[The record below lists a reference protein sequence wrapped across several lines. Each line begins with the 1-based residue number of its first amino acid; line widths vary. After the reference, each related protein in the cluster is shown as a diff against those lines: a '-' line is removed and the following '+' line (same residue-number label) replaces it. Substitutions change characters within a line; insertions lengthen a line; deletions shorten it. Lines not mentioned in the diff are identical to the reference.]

1 MIILALDT
9 SAAASAAL
17 VDADTEEVLTEW
29 TEFSA
34 RKHAELLGPAIRTLL
49 TDRPAPDRV
58 VVGVGPG
65 PFTGLR
71 AGIATGIG
79 FGLGA
84 GIPVGGLPSHDALAL
99 RAFRAYAPA
108 APDET
113 APSLRVATDAR
124 RKEVYWTQYRGLDA
138 AGVPEACAGPA
149 VGRPDCVP
157 ISIIQGDAEADGA
170 ARSDDE
176 LDTQPDDEA
185 DARSGGGHDA
195 QRGGGHDDLHSKP
208 YRSALRYG
216 RGFLLFPDELG
227 DPTSAAPADLEPTA
241 GDLGI
246 VAARMIAAG
255 RPLLPPVPLYL
266 REPDA
271 QPSARRATSL
281 R

>member
-17 VDADTEEVLTEW
+17 VDADTEEVLAEW

-49 TDRPAPDRV
+49 TDLPAPDRV

-84 GIPVGGLPSHDALAL
+84 GIPVDGLPSHDALAL
-99 RAFRAYAPA
+99 RAFRAHALA
-108 APDET
+108 APDEP
-113 APSLRVATDAR
+113 APPLRVATDAR
-124 RKEVYWTQYRGLDA
+124 RKEVYWTTYRGLDA
-138 AGVPEACAGPA
+138 AGVPEAFAGPA
-149 VGRPDCVP
+149 VSRPDGIPV
-157 ISIIQGDAEADGA
+157 STIQGEAEG
-170 ARSDDE
+170 DE
-176 LDTQPDDEA
+176 P
-185 DARSGGGHDA
+185 G
-195 QRGGGHDDLHSKP
+195 DDLHSMP
-208 YRSALRYG
+208 YRSMLQYG
-216 RGFLLFPDELG
+216 RGFFLFPEELG
-227 DPTSAAPADLEPTA
+227 DPTGSAPADLEPTA

-271 QPSARRATSL
+271 QPSARRTTSL

>member
-17 VDADTEEVLTEW
+17 VDAETEEVLAEW

-49 TDRPAPDRV
+49 ERRPAPGRV

-79 FGLGA
+79 FALGA
-84 GIPVGGLPSHDALAL
+84 GIPVDGLPSHDALAL
-99 RAFRAYAPA
+99 RALRTHAPVSPA
-108 APDET
+108 GPAPR
-113 APSLRVATDAR
+113 LRVATDAR
-124 RKEVYWTQYRGLDA
+124 RKEVYWTEYAGLDA
-138 AGVPEACAGPA
+138 AGVPEVLAGPA
-149 VGRPDCVP
+149 VSLP
-157 ISIIQGDAEADGA
+157 A
-170 ARSDDE
+170 
-176 LDTQPDDEA
+176 
-185 DARSGGGHDA
+185 
-195 QRGGGHDDLHSKP
+195 DLHVVP
-208 YRSALRYG
+208 DQGAALRYG
-216 RGFLLFPDELG
+216 RGSLLFPEELG
-227 DPTSAAPADLEPTA
+227 DPTGTAPADLEPTA

-271 QPSARRATSL
+271 QPSARRTTSL

>member
-17 VDADTEEVLTEW
+17 VDADTEEVLAEW

-49 TDRPAPDRV
+49 ERRPAPGRV

-79 FGLGA
+79 FALGA
-84 GIPVGGLPSHDALAL
+84 GIPVDGLPSHDALAL
-99 RAFRAYAPA
+99 RALRTHAPVSPVGP
-108 APDET
+108 APQ
-113 APSLRVATDAR
+113 LRVATDAR
-124 RKEVYWTQYRGLDA
+124 RKEVYWTEYAGLDA
-138 AGVPEACAGPA
+138 AGVPEVLAGPA
-149 VGRPDCVP
+149 VSLP
-157 ISIIQGDAEADGA
+157 A
-170 ARSDDE
+170 
-176 LDTQPDDEA
+176 
-185 DARSGGGHDA
+185 
-195 QRGGGHDDLHSKP
+195 DLHVVP
-208 YRSALRYG
+208 DQGAALRYG
-216 RGFLLFPDELG
+216 RGFLLFPEELG
-227 DPTSAAPADLEPTA
+227 DPTGTAPADLEPTA

-271 QPSARRATSL
+271 QPSARRTTSL

>member
-17 VDADTEEVLTEW
+17 VDADTEEVLAEW

-49 TDRPAPDRV
+49 ERRLAPGRV

-79 FGLGA
+79 FALGA
-84 GIPVGGLPSHDALAL
+84 GIPVDGLPSHDALAL
-99 RAFRAYAPA
+99 RALRTHAPVSPA
-108 APDET
+108 GPAPR
-113 APSLRVATDAR
+113 LLVATDAR
-124 RKEVYWTQYRGLDA
+124 RKEVYWTEYAGLDA
-138 AGVPEACAGPA
+138 AGVPEVHAGPA
-149 VGRPDCVP
+149 VSLPADLRVVQDQNTVPD
-157 ISIIQGDAEADGA
+157 
-170 ARSDDE
+170 R
-176 LDTQPDDEA
+176 TM
-185 DARSGGGHDA
+185 
-195 QRGGGHDDLHSKP
+195 
-208 YRSALRYG
+208 LRYG
-216 RGFLLFPDELG
+216 RGFLLFPEELG
-227 DPTSAAPADLEPTA
+227 DPTSTAPADLEPTA

-271 QPSARRATSL
+271 QPSARRTTSL